1 VQDNTNDFLV
11 QTFALGATEHDVA
24 ISLGLM
30 DKAVSAL
37 RDCVVDDVHLGIR
50 FADLL
55 ATLTSRIRS
64 RFVRMAA
71 TGPGSSHPNSNAGDN
86 RESATNGTLQN
97 FNISEQ
103 LQQQWQ
109 SNGYDPTGNNQT
121 NGTTTN
127 GRTSPIQNPL
137 LGISTESIDPTGG
150 NVSIMPPPSF
160 AFTPSAYGDGG
171 QGNGGS
177 IDGNQ
182 SGQAN
187 FLMTSEVGYM
197 PDWLAL
203 PLDPLLNSYGAG
215 VNQTAEGVNVGGYD
229 LLDILLNEM
238 DGGTGGSALV

>member
-1 VQDNTNDFLV
+1 
-11 QTFALGATEHDVA
+11 
-24 ISLGLM
+24 M

-55 ATLTSRIRS
+55 STLTARIRS

-71 TGPGSSHPNSNAGDN
+71 NGPSSSHPNSNAGGSSDS
-86 RESATNGTLQN
+86 RESGTNGTVQY
-97 FNISEQ
+97 FNINEQ

-109 SNGYDPTGNNQT
+109 NNGYDPTGNLV
-121 NGTTTN
+121 NGSTTN
-127 GRTSPIQNPL
+127 GRTSPNPNPL
-137 LGISTESIDPTGG
+137 VGISTESIDPAGG

-160 AFTPSAYGDGG
+160 AFTPSAYGDNG
-171 QGNGGS
+171 GNGGS

-182 SGQAN
+182 NGQGN
-187 FLMTSEVGYM
+187 FLISSEDGYV

-238 DGGTGGSALV
+238 DGNIGGSAADGAVVCCKERALGGGEAVA